1 MEHGLLDTDSVD
13 LVLTDLPYG
22 VTQNKWDS
30 VIPLDFLWG
39 DWFRIGKERCP
50 FVLFGQDKFSAK
62 LMLSQV
68 KYHKYNLIWNKV
80 ITSGFLNANR
90 MPLRSHEDI
99 CVFYRKSPT
108 YNPQKVK
115 GKKSHSKGRLHKK
128 YENNG
133 YGDFNPIDT
142 TEELG
147 DMKHPK
153 SILTFEKPHPSV
165 SKHPTEKPV
174 PLLEWI
180 ILSYTNEGDTVL
192 DSTAGS
198 GPIVEACLNTGRNC
212 IAIEQEEKYFNIMKQ
227 REIDWYERTRTN
239 KDS

>member
-80 ITSGFLNANR
+80 ITSGFLNANSR
-90 MPLRSHEDI
+90 GILLKQLWKTLGSTRFKED
-99 CVFYRKSPT
+99 
-108 YNPQKVK
+108 
-115 GKKSHSKGRLHKK
+115 
-128 YENNG
+128 
-133 YGDFNPIDT
+133 
-142 TEELG
+142 
-147 DMKHPK
+147 
-153 SILTFEKPHPSV
+153 LTITF
-165 SKHPTEKPV
+165 
-174 PLLEWI
+174 
-180 ILSYTNEGDTVL
+180 
-192 DSTAGS
+192 
-198 GPIVEACLNTGRNC
+198 
-212 IAIEQEEKYFNIMKQ
+212 AIF
-227 REIDWYERTRTN
+227 
-239 KDS
+239 